1 MLEKDYIT
9 SRGFQALQE
18 ELKRLLRQERPVV
31 VQEVSTAAALGDR
44 SENAEYIYGKKRLRE
59 IDRRVRWLQ
68 RRLDSLTVVDPAQQ
82 SGSRVF
88 FGATVTVEDEDGQER
103 VFKIV
108 GSDETDAE
116 QGHISW
122 RSPIG
127 AALLGKELD
136 DEVKAQTPAG
146 VRTLAIV
153 GIRYC

>member
-1 MLEKDYIT
+1 
-9 SRGFQALQE
+9 
-18 ELKRLLRQERPVV
+18 
-31 VQEVSTAAALGDR
+31 
-44 SENAEYIYGKKRLRE
+44 
-59 IDRRVRWLQ
+59 
-68 RRLDSLTVVDPAQQ
+68 
-82 SGSRVF
+82 
-88 FGATVTVEDEDGQER
+88 VTVEDEDGQER